1 MPLVCICPNGTIDC
15 YADDNRT
22 MPNEVNDCYADGN
35 RYKSAYPIVIFGKK
49 RRLYANRAFGVSVFM
64 VKYTE

>member
-22 MPNEVNDCYADGN
+22 MPNEVNDCYGI
-35 RYKSAYPIVIFGKK
+35 RP
-49 RRLYANRAFGVSVFM
+49 VSVR
-64 VKYTE
+64 YPSELSRL